1 LVPDLGRLSNLVVRV
16 AVPFSGGFLGALGVV
31 LVGYLLGIIGVP
43 QLVGLAPP
51 SPTQQSVQNTCF
63 GGAMWG
69 LIPAAFL
76 IVRKGNI
83 YLVSLLTTIIAVTY
97 GIFILQGL
105 PLALTPGVIYRY
117 TLNLTYTVILALTAR
132 ASGLT
137 R

>member
-1 LVPDLGRLSNLVVRV
+1 
-16 AVPFSGGFLGALGVV
+16 
-31 LVGYLLGIIGVP
+31 
-43 QLVGLAPP
+43 
-51 SPTQQSVQNTCF
+51 
-63 GGAMWG
+63 MWG